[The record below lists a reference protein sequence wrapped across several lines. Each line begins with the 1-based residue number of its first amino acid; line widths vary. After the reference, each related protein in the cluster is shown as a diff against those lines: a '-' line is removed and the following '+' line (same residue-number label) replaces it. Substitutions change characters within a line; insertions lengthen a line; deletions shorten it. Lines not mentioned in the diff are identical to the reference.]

1 MLHPFMI
8 HEGKNSVKTGKN
20 QIKSEENNRLSLKQV
35 GGTKDKNNADDPN
48 L

>member
-1 MLHPFMI
+1 MI
-8 HEGKNSVKTGKN
+8 HEGKNSMKTAKN
-20 QIKSEENNRLSLKQV
+20 QIKSEENRLSLKQI